1 MSVRRTSRVALLGAL
16 MISAGSLLAAQGAS
30 AATPARAETALKH
43 KAQGGK
49 AHTTAR
55 HKALKHHAAAAK
67 ASARAKAK
75 AHHGAK
81 AHARLSKAKARSA
94 KA

>member
-1 MSVRRTSRVALLGAL
+1 MRLQRLSRTALLGAL
-16 MISAGSLLAAQGAS
+16 MISAAGLLVGQGAA
-30 AATPARAETALKH
+30 AATTSGGETALQH

-55 HKALKHHAAAAK
+55 HKALKHHAVGAK

-81 AHARLSKAKARSA
+81 AHAKVRKAKARA
-94 KA
+94 AQA